1 MKIFNLGELP
11 ESLYTEVGG
20 KAKGLDLLSR
30 QGFTVPA
37 GFVISEIDSLDED
50 AILAAFDALGVEL
63 VSVRSSASNEDQS
76 GTSNA
81 GQYET
86 FLFVDRARLI
96 ESVRKCVAS
105 LDAARVQDYAKH
117 FDLQKGR
124 MNVVVQTMIDSEKA
138 GVLFTASPSNGSAI
152 LIEAVSGQGEN
163 LVSGKVSAHRYEISR
178 KYYRPVSDDLLTEP
192 EVRLLYATG
201 RKIRADFNVDM
212 ELEWAIAGG
221 KLFLLQ
227 MRPITTEIIDI
238 EEFDRDDDISGHL
251 FTKRNVGEMM
261 PGAVT
266 PLTLSTSAKAID
278 YGMRY
283 MLALAGVYKDANE
296 ETPLRLISS
305 ISGHLFFDMNLLYAM
320 HAKVGIANPQSM
332 YLSIMGEYHD
342 YPPVE
347 VP

>member
-1 MKIFNLGELP
+1 MKIYNLGELP

-20 KAKGLDLLSR
+20 KAKGLDMLSR

-37 GFVISEIDSLDED
+37 GFVITDIDSLDEES
-50 AILAAFDALGVEL
+50 ILTAFDALGVEL

-117 FDLQKGR
+117 FDLQKSR

-163 LVSGKVSAHRYEISR
+163 LVSGKVSAHR
-178 KYYRPVSDDLLTEP
+178 D
-192 EVRLLYATG
+192 
-201 RKIRADFNVDM
+201 
-212 ELEWAIAGG
+212 
-221 KLFLLQ
+221 
-227 MRPITTEIIDI
+227 
-238 EEFDRDDDISGHL
+238 GH
-251 FTKRNVGEMM
+251 
-261 PGAVT
+261 
-266 PLTLSTSAKAID
+266 
-278 YGMRY
+278 
-283 MLALAGVYKDANE
+283 
-296 ETPLRLISS
+296 
-305 ISGHLFFDMNLLYAM
+305 
-320 HAKVGIANPQSM
+320 GIAQNDCRQK
-332 YLSIMGEYHD
+332 GK
-342 YPPVE
+342 
-347 VP
+347 

>member
-124 MNVVVQTMIDSEKA
+124 MNVVVQTMIDSEKS

-192 EVRLLYATG
+192 EVRLLYETG
-201 RKIRADFNVDM
+201 RKIRAVFNVDM
-212 ELEWAIAGG
+212 DLEWAIAGG

-238 EEFDRDDDISGHL
+238 EEFDRDGCQRGDPS
-251 FTKRNVGEMM
+251 
-261 PGAVT
+261 
-266 PLTLSTSAKAID
+266 KAHFLHF
-278 YGMRY
+278 RAPF
-283 MLALAGVYKDANE
+283 L
-296 ETPLRLISS
+296 
-305 ISGHLFFDMNLLYAM
+305 
-320 HAKVGIANPQSM
+320 
-332 YLSIMGEYHD
+332 
-342 YPPVE
+342 
-347 VP
+347 